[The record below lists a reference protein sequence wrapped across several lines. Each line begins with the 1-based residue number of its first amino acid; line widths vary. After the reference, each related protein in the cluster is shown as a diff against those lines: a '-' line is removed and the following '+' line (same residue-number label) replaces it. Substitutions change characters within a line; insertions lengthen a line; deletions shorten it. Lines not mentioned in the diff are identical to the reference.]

1 MFDQYLITGA
11 TGFLGRAVA
20 EELVR
25 RRAQVH
31 ALVLH
36 NDPYIHLLP
45 KEVHTIVG
53 DVCVKNSLADFF
65 ADAGSRTCV
74 IHCAGVV
81 SVASRPGSKLY
92 QVNVG
97 GTWQVL
103 RQCMKRNVGRLIHV
117 SSVHAIPEKPKGCII
132 TEDCEFSPGLVDG
145 DYAKSK
151 AIATE
156 LVFDA
161 AKRGL
166 NASIVFP
173 SGIIGPGDIQG
184 GSFTSMVKSFLSGKL
199 PFAVRGGYDFVDVR
213 DVAEGILACSES
225 GEPGKG
231 YILSGHHVTIRKML
245 QLVGKAAKLRYRPI
259 CLPLGLAKLAA
270 PYYERRSLREQK
282 PLFFTPYS
290 VAVLASNGC
299 FSHAAASERFAYQP
313 RPAQRASVGRVQAAD
328 APFFQIRRDL
338 VRRLLHGG
346 KVAGIL
352 RLMAV
357 VNHLKN
363 VPLLGKQ
370 LDSSCERPY
379 RLRRTGQKQQRFL
392 LRLPM
397 LQNLQISSLPRLFRH
412 ELG

>member
-1 MFDQYLITGA
+1 MFDQYLVTGA

-31 ALVLH
+31 ALVLRD
-36 NDPYIHLLP
+36 DPYIHLLP
-45 KEVHTIVG
+45 KEVHTVIG
-53 DVCVKNSLADFF
+53 DVCVESSLTDFF
-65 ADAGSRTCV
+65 ADADSRTCV
-74 IHCAGVV
+74 IHCAGIV

-97 GTWQVL
+97 GTWRIL
-103 RQCMKRNVGRLIHV
+103 RQCMKHNVGKMVYV
-117 SSVHAIPEKPKGCII
+117 SSVHAIPERPKDCII

-151 AIATE
+151 ATATE

-184 GSFTSMVKSFLSGKL
+184 GSFTSMAKSFLRGKL

-213 DVAEGILACSES
+213 DVAKGILDCSEN

-231 YILSGHHVTIRKML
+231 YILSGHYVTIRKML
-245 QLVGKAAKLRYRPI
+245 QLVGKTAKQKYRPI

-270 PYYERRSLREQK
+270 PYYEHRSLKKRK

-290 VAVLASNGC
+290 VAVLASNGQ
-299 FSHAAASERFAYQP
+299 FSHAAASECFAYHP
-313 RPAQRASVGRVQAAD
+313 RPVKDTLRDMTAWLLEQRRKDEV
-328 APFFQIRRDL
+328 
-338 VRRLLHGG
+338 
-346 KVAGIL
+346 
-352 RLMAV
+352 
-357 VNHLKN
+357 
-363 VPLLGKQ
+363 
-370 LDSSCERPY
+370 
-379 RLRRTGQKQQRFL
+379 
-392 LRLPM
+392 
-397 LQNLQISSLPRLFRH
+397 
-412 ELG
+412 